1 MESFAAC
8 RKICTATGNSLECA
22 PREPADARGP
32 PPSVA
37 TDRTQFAAKPILRHV
52 ELDCQ
57 SLSSCPQGPRSR
69 ILLPRHR
76 HSREGTLAGSRRPR
90 GRPPFRSGGWAAG
103 SCRRCFT
110 DRIGRIAHG
119 NRPSAREPGRFRPD
133 VSQFVDAEPTG
144 PDRRLER
151 RRNPPL
157 RRELLNTA
165 THICLREPGR
175 KPEPSVIATMGMVI
189 VLAALLLRTSPGIH
203 LRFDTERNA
212 RLVTCAGGSPGN
224 PTPEVIS
231 RCRRP
236 FWGEFA
242 HT

>member
-1 MESFAAC
+1 MC
-8 RKICTATGNSLECA
+8 
-22 PREPADARGP
+22 PAGAR
-32 PPSVA
+32 
-37 TDRTQFAAKPILRHV
+37 R
-52 ELDCQ
+52 
-57 SLSSCPQGPRSR
+57 
-69 ILLPRHR
+69 
-76 HSREGTLAGSRRPR
+76 REGTAAFGGNGPDPVRGETDIAPCRIGLSKSFVLPARPPFPYTVAAASAFEGRDVGWIPEDPR

-165 THICLREPGR
+165 KHICLREPGR